1 MTDNPKLPQIVRITP
16 KALKKIFDGAID
28 EQQYT
33 CIIKFYSQQCP
44 LCKNLAPL
52 YKEAVFRNGADKR
65 YYFVFNVNDMGPPL
79 DDLVKLNGVP
89 SFAMVKSSKRKGKPI
104 ITIME
109 DPREPDENT
118 WYTLRDLEKFIN
130 KK

>member
-1 MTDNPKLPQIVRITP
+1 MTNEPEIVRITP
-16 KALKKIFDGAID
+16 DALKKIFKGALN

-33 CIIKFYSQQCP
+33 CIVKFYSQH
-44 LCKNLAPL
+44 CKFCSNLAPL
-52 YKEAVFRNGADKR
+52 YKEAVLRNSADGR
-65 YYFVFNVNDMGPPL
+65 YYFVFNVNDLGPAL

-89 SFAMVKSSKRKGKPI
+89 SLAIIKSSKRKGKPI
-104 ITIME
+104 VRIME

-130 KK
+130 EK